1 MKIALLFLLIFNPL
15 YLFSHSL
22 IIDIEDNKDGTI
34 RVFGEFDTQESA
46 AGVMMKILALHSG
59 EVLYQQR
66 LVDEGLLVQIPKIPY
81 KIVLDDGDKHSAE
94 SLGIAPI
101 GGFEE
106 IDKKTLENK
115 KEKKESKSRS
125 LIKVSDSMAVNVS
138 IILAF
143 ILILASIMVSIIN
156 TRKILKKMEELK

>member
-1 MKIALLFLLIFNPL
+1 
-15 YLFSHSL
+15 
-22 IIDIEDNKDGTI
+22 
-34 RVFGEFDTQESA
+34 
-46 AGVMMKILALHSG
+46 MKILALHSG

>member
-1 MKIALLFLLIFNPL
+1 MKIALLFLLILNPL